1 MNILRRIKV
10 FLFNGILLTLAGLGM
25 RSIDM
30 FFNVY
35 ISNKI
40 GTEAVGV
47 YQLILSVYLFF
58 ITMANSGIN
67 LATTRIV
74 SEQEAYGTESGI
86 GNAMKKCIAYSLF
99 TGSLACSCLF
109 LFAPF
114 ATEKFLH
121 GRVSELC
128 LQVLTCSL
136 PFIAVS
142 SCINGYFSGIR
153 KVKKT
158 VYYQVFEEVVKIV
171 LVVVFLDFVFPPCSL
186 EQACISL
193 VLGSTISE
201 ILSLLFL
208 LFLFLKDRLFL
219 SRSSFNKFNYTKQI
233 LKIALPISFT
243 SYIRSGLS
251 SLKQVIIPLQLEKS
265 GLDCSMAL
273 SQYGIINGMVFPLIM
288 FPCSFVYS
296 FSSLLIPEFSY
307 MNAKKDSAKM
317 NFALNRVLK
326 FCFLFSF
333 LVMGFLWCFADEL
346 SNFIYPGNDVSFFIK
361 VLCPLVVLMYI
372 DNVVD
377 SILKG
382 LDKQVPVMGI
392 NIVDLISTIGLIY
405 FLLPFKGVNG
415 YIFALFVSEILNG
428 ALSLLLLV
436 KETGFRIDFANFLVK
451 PLLCIG
457 FLNFIFSY
465 FERTDNLLE
474 FIFYGIIF
482 VVLYFVLLFLFKA
495 VVKKDIKF

>member
-1 MNILRRIKV
+1 MFLRRIKV
-10 FLFNGILLTLAGLGM
+10 FLFNGILLTLAGFGM
-25 RSIDM
+25 RSVDL

-74 SEQEAYGTESGI
+74 SEQEAYGTIGGI
-86 GNAMKKCIAYSLF
+86 EKAMKKCIVYSLF
-99 TGSLACSCLF
+99 FGSLACSCLF
-109 LFAPF
+109 FFAPF

-121 GRVSELC
+121 GRISELC
-128 LQVLTCSL
+128 LQVLACSL
-136 PFIAVS
+136 PFIAVA

-158 VYYQVFEEVVKIV
+158 VYYQVFEEFVKIF
-171 LVVVFLDFVFPPCSL
+171 LVVVLLNFVFPPSNL
-186 EQACISL
+186 EQSCISL
-193 VLGSTISE
+193 VLGATVSE
-201 ILSLLFL
+201 LLSFLFL
-208 LFLFLKDRLFL
+208 LFLLLKDKFFL
-219 SRSSFNKFNYTKQI
+219 SHRSFNDANYNKQI

-251 SLKQVIIPLQLEKS
+251 SLKHVLIPLQLEKS
-265 GLDCSMAL
+265 GLDCSIAL

-288 FPCSFVYS
+288 FPCSLVYS

-307 MNAKKDSAKM
+307 MNAKNESAKM
-317 NFALNRVLK
+317 NYALNRVLK

-333 LVMGFLWCFADEL
+333 LVMGFLWCFAREL
-346 SNFIYPGNDVSFFIK
+346 SNFIYPGNDVAFFVR

-382 LDKQVPVMGI
+382 LDKQVAVMGI
-392 NIVDLISTIGLIY
+392 NIVDLVTTIGFIY
-405 FLLPFKGVNG
+405 FLLPYKGVNG

-428 ALSLLLLV
+428 VLSLLLLV
-436 KETGFRIDFANFLVK
+436 KETGFKIDFADFLVK
-451 PLLCIG
+451 PLFCVI

-465 FERTDNLLE
+465 FDRVDTWAE
-474 FIFYGIIF
+474 FIFYGTIF
-482 VVLYFVLLFLFKA
+482 IVLYFILLILFRA
-495 VVKKDIKF
+495 IVRKDMKF